1 LARRELLGDDHRV
14 SRRRGWSAITLATC
28 AMWAAVVLPAHLW
41 SQPAGGERVEHPW
54 NGVTHIARSLASP
67 RAVTMHVV
75 LIDLAAAGL
84 RFKLTPPS
92 GTRETVR
99 QTTMAFLEAEGAQV
113 AINSH
118 FFLPFPSTD
127 TEANLVGLAASEGQ
141 VYSAFEAP
149 VQSYAIVKDA
159 PAINVDRQNR
169 ATLVHRRAGDANG
182 TAVAEA
188 VSLWTAVAGSAQIV
202 TDGVTTIPSYVSALL
217 PRALLIPG
225 GPGAAIYSN
234 ANSWYGLLNARTAI
248 GLTADRRTLVL
259 MTVDR
264 AGSSLGMSV
273 AEVADR
279 LVADYGVRDA
289 LNLDGG
295 GSTTMAMEDPATHAR
310 QLVNQS
316 SDNPTGRAVGSNL
329 AVFAAPMPAADR

>member
-1 LARRELLGDDHRV
+1 M
-14 SRRRGWSAITLATC
+14 T
-28 AMWAAVVLPAHLW
+28 PAQLW
-41 SQPAGGERVEHPW
+41 SQPATAERVEHPW
-54 NGVTHIARSLASP
+54 NGVTHITRTLTSP
-67 RAVTMHVV
+67 RAVTMHVM
-75 LIDLAAAGL
+75 LIDLGASGL

-92 GTRETVR
+92 GMRETVR
-99 QTTMAFLEAEGAQV
+99 QTTVAFLEAEGAQV
-113 AINSH
+113 AINGH

-127 TEANLVGLAASEGQ
+127 TEADLVGFAASEGQ

-149 VQSYAIVKDA
+149 AQSYALVKNS

-169 ATLVHRRAGDANG
+169 AMLVHRRAGDASG
-182 TAVAEA
+182 TAVAEP

-202 TDGVTTIPSYVSALL
+202 TAGVTTIPSYVSELL

-225 GPGAAIYSN
+225 GPGATIYSN

-279 LVADYGVRDA
+279 LVVDYAVRDA

-295 GSTTMAMEDPATHAR
+295 GSTTLAMEDPATHAR
-310 QLVNQS
+310 QIVNQS
-316 SDNPTGRAVGSNL
+316 SDNPAGRAVGSNL
-329 AVFAAPMPAADR
+329 AVFASPRPAVSNDP